1 MRPGL
6 GNNWVSAKSTNQQNQ
21 ERHHNFFLVATMS
34 KKKALVK
41 VKGADGEKEYKFI
54 DKERFDDIDL
64 GRS

>member
-1 MRPGL
+1 
-6 GNNWVSAKSTNQQNQ
+6 
-21 ERHHNFFLVATMS
+21 MS